1 MSLSLPADPPRA
13 RSLTGVVPQ
22 MMAAMDGTSDWLA
35 PARSAIVFV
44 IDGLGAH
51 NLKERAG
58 HARFLSSAA
67 AKKDA
72 VRTVF
77 PSTTASALTSLLTGV
92 APGEHG
98 IVGYRVLVPQ
108 LDEVVNQLRGW
119 DTDGLDLAWQRA
131 EPLTERY
138 AAAGRPCFVVSKR
151 EYAGTGFTS
160 AIMRGAEF
168 VAAEDVAERP
178 QIAADLAARH
188 PGAFVYIY
196 APDLDALGHKRGWQ
210 SDEWVS
216 ALERVDAAAA
226 RLAGALAPGTGAV
239 VTADHGMVDV
249 PRHRHVLLSD
259 GDVLVDGVRHIGGE
273 PRMLHLMRSR
283 SAADVLARLAGG
295 RIGAILGAVA
305 RARRSTPDCSAPWR
319 RRSCRASA
327 TSSSPRVR
335 HRVLRRSTRGQ
346 GRPAD
351 GRPARLAHRR
361 GAQRAAHPAR
371 ARSPDAW
378 LTPRCAPRR
387 RSRPTTAS
395 RCDPFGDLL
404 PRRPR
409 PDPTPLWGSSG
420 KSSRGAS
427 S

>member
-51 NLKERAG
+51 NLNARAG

-98 IVGYRVLVPQ
+98 ILGYRVLVPQ

-151 EYAGTGFTS
+151 EYADTGFTS

-168 VAAEDVAERP
+168 VAAEDVAERL

-188 PGAFVYIY
+188 PGAFVYTY

-210 SDEWVS
+210 SDEWVN
-216 ALERVDAAAA
+216 ALERVDAATRAF
-226 RLAGALAPGTGAV
+226 AGALAPGTGAV
-239 VTADHGMVDV
+239 VTADHGMIDV

-259 GDVLVDGVRHIGGE
+259 DDVLVAGVRHIGGE
-273 PRMLHLMRSR
+273 PRMLHLYAEPDASE
-283 SAADVLARLAGG
+283 DVLARWRASESGRSWVLSRSEAVDAGLFG
-295 RIGAILGAVA
+295 PVATAVLPRIGDVVVA
-305 RARRSTPDCSAPWR
+305 ARSGIAYYD
-319 RRSCRASA
+319 
-327 TSSSPRVR
+327 
-335 HRVLRRSTRGQ
+335 
-346 GRPAD
+346 D
-351 GRPARLAHRR
+351 RLEDK
-361 GAQRAAHPAR
+361 GAQRMVGQHGSLTNEE
-371 ARSPDAW
+371 RSV
-378 LTPRCAPRR
+378 
-387 RSRPTTAS
+387 
-395 RCDPFGDLL
+395 
-404 PRRPR
+404 
-409 PDPTPLWGSSG
+409 PLI
-420 KSSRGAS
+420 RLGAFA
-427 S
+427 